1 MFYYLQGVLDMASI
15 NSAVVDCGGVGYLLT
30 VSGKT
35 VAELHAKV
43 GSKVKLYTH
52 MSVREDAVE
61 LFGFRD
67 EEELSVFKLLIT
79 VSGIGPKAAIAILTA
94 LSPNE
99 LNLAV
104 AAGDAKRIS
113 AAQGVG
119 GKTAARVILELKD
132 KLPKLLG
139 QPTATGGID
148 EDDVMPAIFQSSE
161 KEDAIAALGVL
172 GYTRSEIN
180 AALRKIDIT
189 GCDMQEIVKR
199 ALSVLAK

>member
-1 MFYYLQGVLDMASI
+1 MFYYLSGTLDMASG
-15 NSAVVDCGGVGYLLT
+15 NTAVVDCGGVGYLLT
-30 VSGKT
+30 VSAKT
-35 VAELHAKV
+35 VAGLHSKV

-61 LFGFRD
+61 LFGFKD

-79 VSGIGPKAAIAILTA
+79 VSGIGPKAGIAILSA
-94 LSPNE
+94 LTPGE
-99 LNLAV
+99 LNIAV
-104 AAGDAKRIS
+104 ASGDAKRIS

-139 QPTATGGID
+139 QPISGD
-148 EDDVMPAIFQSSE
+148 EDMNENDLFAIPKGSE
-161 KEDAIAALGVL
+161 KDDAFAALTVL

-180 AALRKIDIT
+180 AAFRKIDIA

>member
-1 MFYYLQGVLDMASI
+1 MFYYLSGTLDTASM
-15 NSAVVDCGGVGYLLT
+15 NTAVVDCAGVGYLLT

-35 VAELHAKV
+35 VAALHAKI

-61 LFGFRD
+61 LFGFID

-94 LSPNE
+94 LTPGE
-99 LNLAV
+99 LNVAV

-113 AAQGVG
+113 GAQGVG
-119 GKTAARVILELKD
+119 SKTAARVILELKD

-139 QPTATGGID
+139 QPMDGGD
-148 EDDVMPAIFQSSE
+148 AEEDTVPAIFGNSE
-161 KEDAIAALGVL
+161 KEDAAAALAVL

-180 AALRKIDIT
+180 AAFRKIDIA
-189 GCDMQEIVKR
+189 GCDMQDIVKK

>member
-1 MFYYLQGVLDMASI
+1 MFYYLSGTLNMASM
-15 NSAVVDCGGVGYLLT
+15 NMAVVDCGGVGYLLT

-35 VAELHAKV
+35 VALLHSKV
-43 GSKVKLYTH
+43 GQSVKLYTH

-61 LFGFRD
+61 LFGFND

-99 LNLAV
+99 LNSAV

-113 AAQGVG
+113 GAQGVG

-139 QPTATGGID
+139 SPVSTVGID
-148 EDDVMPAIFQSSE
+148 QDIPTSVLSSSE
-161 KEDAIAALGVL
+161 KEDAAAALAVL

-180 AALRKIDIT
+180 AAFRKIDIA

-199 ALSVLAK
+199 ALAVLAK

>member
-1 MFYYLQGVLDMASI
+1 MFYYLNGTLSYASL

-35 VAELHAKV
+35 VAMLHSKI
-43 GSKVKLYTH
+43 GSAVKLYTH

-61 LFGFRD
+61 LYGFAD

-79 VSGIGPKAAIAILTA
+79 VSGIGPKAGIAILSA
-94 LSPNE
+94 LTPCE
-99 LNLAV
+99 LNVAV
-104 AAGDAKRIS
+104 ASGDAKRIS
-113 AAQGVG
+113 GAQGVG

-139 QPTATGGID
+139 NPTTGGQVRD
-148 EDDVMPAIFQSSE
+148 EVVPAALSSSE
-161 KEDAIAALGVL
+161 KDDAAAALAVL

-180 AALRKIDIT
+180 AALRKIDIA

-199 ALSVLAK
+199 ALAVLAK

>member
-1 MFYYLQGVLDMASI
+1 MFYYLCGKLNMASG
-15 NSAVVDCGGVGYLLT
+15 NDAVLDCGGVGYLLT

-35 VAELHAKV
+35 VAMLHSKV
-43 GSKVKLYTH
+43 GSTVKLFTH

-61 LFGFRD
+61 LFGFAD

-94 LSPNE
+94 LTPSE
-99 LNLAV
+99 LNVAV
-104 AAGDAKRIS
+104 ASSDAKRIS
-113 AAQGVG
+113 GAQGVG

-139 QPTATGGID
+139 APVAGGD
-148 EDDVMPAIFQSSE
+148 SYEELPSGVLTSSE
-161 KEDAIAALGVL
+161 RDDAAAALAVL

-180 AALRKIDIT
+180 AAFRKIDIG